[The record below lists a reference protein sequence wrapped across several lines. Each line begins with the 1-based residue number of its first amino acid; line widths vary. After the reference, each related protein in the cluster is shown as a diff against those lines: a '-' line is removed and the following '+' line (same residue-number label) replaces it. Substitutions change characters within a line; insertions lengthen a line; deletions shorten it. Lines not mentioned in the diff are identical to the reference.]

1 MIRVFLCD
9 DDPSYLEYLSGIV
22 GQFFQQNK
30 IEAGIKTFLDG
41 ETLLEEP
48 EMADLVFLDVEM
60 PEKSGIE
67 IGKCIKEK
75 NPYALIFIVSF
86 TERYLDDAMDFH
98 VFRYIEKSTLS
109 DRIMRNLSDALV
121 AYKNTNP
128 KITITQNGETIVC
141 READIV
147 MIENQ
152 KRCVHIY
159 TMNHKYVVKG
169 KLEDWE
175 QKLNQIRFCKSH
187 TSFLV
192 NLYYVS
198 RFTKNEIVLAKGKYT
213 AHVSRRMY
221 VKFCKMYEEYLR
233 RG

>member
-48 EMADLVFLDVEM
+48 AMADLVFLDVEM

-192 NLYYVS
+192 NLDYVS

>member
-9 DDPSYLEYLSGIV
+9 DDPSYLEYLSGSV

-98 VFRYIEKSTLS
+98 VFRYI
-109 DRIMRNLSDALV
+109 
-121 AYKNTNP
+121 
-128 KITITQNGETIVC
+128 
-141 READIV
+141 
-147 MIENQ
+147 
-152 KRCVHIY
+152 
-159 TMNHKYVVKG
+159 HKYVVKG

-192 NLYYVS
+192 NLDYVS

>member
-175 QKLNQIRFCKSH
+175 QKLNQIRFCKLH

-192 NLYYVS
+192 NLDYVS

>member
-9 DDPSYLEYLSGIV
+9 DDPSYLEYLSEIV

-60 PEKSGIE
+60 PGKSGIE

-98 VFRYIEKSTLS
+98 VFRYIEKSTLP

-152 KRCVHIY
+152 KRFVYIY
-159 TMNHKYVVKG
+159 TMDHKYVVKG

-175 QKLNQIRFCKSH
+175 QRLNQVRFCKPH

-192 NLYYVS
+192 NLDYVS
-198 RFTKNEIVLAKGKYT
+198 RYTKSEIVLAKGKYT

-221 VKFCKMYEEYLR
+221 AVFCKKYGEYLR

>member
-175 QKLNQIRFCKSH
+175 QKLIQIRFCKSH

-192 NLYYVS
+192 NLDYVS

>member
-159 TMNHKYVVKG
+159 TMNHKYVVKENWRIG
-169 KLEDWE
+169 S
-175 QKLNQIRFCKSH
+175 KS
-187 TSFLV
+187 
-192 NLYYVS
+192 
-198 RFTKNEIVLAKGKYT
+198 
-213 AHVSRRMY
+213 
-221 VKFCKMYEEYLR
+221 
-233 RG
+233 

>member
-175 QKLNQIRFCKSH
+175 QKLTQIRFCKSH

-192 NLYYVS
+192 NLDYVS

>member
-86 TERYLDDAMDFH
+86 TERYLDDA
-98 VFRYIEKSTLS
+98 
-109 DRIMRNLSDALV
+109 LV

-192 NLYYVS
+192 NLDYVS

>member
-128 KITITQNGETIVC
+128 KITITQWRDYRLSGSRYC
-141 READIV
+141 HDREPKAL
-147 MIENQ
+147 
-152 KRCVHIY
+152 CSHIY
-159 TMNHKYVVKG
+159 DESQVCSKG
-169 KLEDWE
+169 KTGGLGAKAESDSV
-175 QKLNQIRFCKSH
+175 LQIAYEFSSESGLCEP
-187 TSFLV
+187 V
-192 NLYYVS
+192 
-198 RFTKNEIVLAKGKYT
+198 
-213 AHVSRRMY
+213 
-221 VKFCKMYEEYLR
+221 YEE
-233 RG
+233 

>member
-48 EMADLVFLDVEM
+48 E
-60 PEKSGIE
+60 I
-67 IGKCIKEK
+67 
-75 NPYALIFIVSF
+75 IVSL

-192 NLYYVS
+192 NLDYVS